1 MPMKRIILTVVLT
14 LLGAVTLP
22 AQQKQHD
29 AFLAQAQ
36 GHRVTVDYE
45 YVIAGMPDIV
55 VEGSAV
61 LQDNCFRME
70 GAGLMI
76 LCDAVNIWTLDLDSK
91 EAYIEHAGKMDYMD
105 YISELTLEDNGW
117 LSGLYNEPISGNLIP
132 FTIKNIQF
140 LPPSG
145 DMTVFSPDENTF
157 TGDWVITDLR

>member
-1 MPMKRIILTVVLT
+1 MRRIVLSVLLVLIPVVL
-14 LLGAVTLP
+14 G
-22 AQQKQHD
+22 AQQKQLEE
-29 AFLAQAQ
+29 FLAQAQ

-55 VEGSAV
+55 VEGSAI

-70 GAGLMI
+70 GAGLLI
-76 LCDAVNIWTLDLDSK
+76 LCDAVNIWTLDLDGK
-91 EAYIEHAGKMDYMD
+91 EAYIEAAGKMDYMD
-105 YISELTLEDNGW
+105 YLTDLTLEDNGW
-117 LSGLYNEPISGNLIP
+117 LSGLYNEPLSGNLIP

-145 DMTVFSPDENTF
+145 DMSVFGPDEDTF

>member
-1 MPMKRIILTVVLT
+1 MKRILVTVIFC
-14 LLGAVTLP
+14 LLGSALL
-22 AQQKQHD
+22 AQQKQLD

-45 YVIAGMPDIV
+45 YVIAGMPDIL

-76 LCDAVNIWTLDLDSK
+76 LCDAVNIWTLDLDGK
-91 EAYIEHAGKMDYMD
+91 EAYIEKAGKMDYMD
-105 YISELTLEDNGW
+105 YLSELTLEDNGW
-117 LSGLYNEPISGNLIP
+117 LSGLYSEPLSGNLIP

-145 DMTVFSPDENTF
+145 DMSAFSPDENTF

>member
-1 MPMKRIILTVVLT
+1 MKRIVLSIYLA
-14 LLGAVTLP
+14 LLCVALP
-22 AQQKQHD
+22 ARQKQLD
-29 AFLAQAQ
+29 AFLAQAK

-45 YVIAGMPDIV
+45 YVIAGMPDIT

-70 GAGLMI
+70 GAGLLI
-76 LCDAVNIWTLDLDSK
+76 LCDAVNIWTLDLEGK
-91 EAYIEHAGKMDYMD
+91 EAYIEAAGKMDYMD
-105 YISELTLEDNGW
+105 YLSELTLEDNGW

-145 DMTVFSPDENTF
+145 DMSAFSPAEDTF

>member
-1 MPMKRIILTVVLT
+1 MKRIVLSIYLA
-14 LLGAVTLP
+14 LLCVALP
-22 AQQKQHD
+22 AQQKQLD
-29 AFLAQAQ
+29 AFLAQAK

-45 YVIAGMPDIV
+45 YVIAGMPDIT
-55 VEGSAV
+55 VEGSAI

-70 GAGLMI
+70 GAGLLI
-76 LCDAVNIWTLDLDSK
+76 LCDAVNIWTLDLEGK
-91 EAYIEHAGKMDYMD
+91 EAYIEAAGKMDYMD
-105 YISELTLEDNGW
+105 YLSELTLEDNGW

-145 DMTVFSPDENTF
+145 DMSAFSPAEDTF

>member
-1 MPMKRIILTVVLT
+1 MKRFFLIVLGLFAAFT
-14 LLGAVTLP
+14 LS
-22 AQQKQHD
+22 AQQKELE

-45 YVIAGMPDIV
+45 YVIAGAPDIT

-70 GAGLMI
+70 GAGLLI
-76 LCDAVNIWTLDLDSK
+76 LCDAVNIWTLDLDGK
-91 EAYIEHAGKMDYMD
+91 EAYIETAGKMDYMD
-105 YISELTLEDNGW
+105 YLSELTLEDNGW
-117 LSGLYNEPISGNLIP
+117 LSGLYNEPLSGNLIP

-145 DMTVFSPDENTF
+145 DMTVFSPSEDTF

>member
-1 MPMKRIILTVVLT
+1 MKRIVLSIVMALVPVVL
-14 LLGAVTLP
+14 G
-22 AQQKQHD
+22 AQQKQID

-45 YVIAGMPDIV
+45 YVIAGMPDIT

-70 GAGLMI
+70 GAGLLI
-76 LCDAVNIWTLDLDSK
+76 LCDAVNIWTLDLDGK
-91 EAYIEHAGKMDYMD
+91 EAYIEAAGKMDYMD
-105 YISELTLEDNGW
+105 FLTELTLEDNGW

-145 DMTVFSPDENTF
+145 DMSAFTPAEDTFS
-157 TGDWVITDLR
+157 GDWVITDLR

>member
-1 MPMKRIILTVVLT
+1 MKRFFLIVLGLFAAFT
-14 LLGAVTLP
+14 LS
-22 AQQKQHD
+22 AQQKELE

-45 YVIAGMPDIV
+45 YVIAGVPDIT

-70 GAGLMI
+70 GAGLLI
-76 LCDAVNIWTLDLDSK
+76 LCDAVNIWTLDLDGK
-91 EAYIEHAGKMDYMD
+91 EAYIEAAGKMDYMD
-105 YISELTLEDNGW
+105 YLSELTLEDNGW
-117 LSGLYNEPISGNLIP
+117 LSGLYNEPLSGNLIP

-145 DMTVFSPDENTF
+145 DMSVFGPDEDTF

>member
-1 MPMKRIILTVVLT
+1 MKRIVLSF
-14 LLGAVTLP
+14 LMVLVSVALP
-22 AQQKQHD
+22 AQQKQLD

-45 YVIAGMPDIV
+45 YVIAGLPDIT

-61 LQDNCFRME
+61 LQDNCFMME

-76 LCDAVNIWTLDLDSK
+76 FCDAVNIWTLDLDGK

-117 LSGLYNEPISGNLIP
+117 LSGLYNEPLSGNLIP

-145 DMTVFSPDENTF
+145 DMSVFSPDETIF

>member
-1 MPMKRIILTVVLT
+1 MKRILVTVIFC
-14 LLGAVTLP
+14 LLGSALL
-22 AQQKQHD
+22 AQQKQLD

-45 YVIAGMPDIV
+45 YVIAGMPDIL

-76 LCDAVNIWTLDLDSK
+76 LCDAVNIWTLDLDGK
-91 EAYIEHAGKMDYMD
+91 EAYIEKAGKMDYMD
-105 YISELTLEDNGW
+105 DLSERTLEDNGW
-117 LSGLYNEPISGNLIP
+117 LSGLYSEPLSGNLIP

-145 DMTVFSPDENTF
+145 DMSVFSPDENTF

>member
-1 MPMKRIILTVVLT
+1 MKRILVTIVFC

-22 AQQKQHD
+22 AQQKQLE

-45 YVIAGMPDIV
+45 YVIAGMPDIT

-145 DMTVFSPDENTF
+145 DMTAFIPDENTF

>member
-1 MPMKRIILTVVLT
+1 MKRILVTVIFC
-14 LLGAVTLP
+14 LLGSALL
-22 AQQKQHD
+22 AQQKQLD

-45 YVIAGMPDIV
+45 YVIAGMPDIL

-76 LCDAVNIWTLDLDSK
+76 LCDAVNIWTLDLDGK
-91 EAYIEHAGKMDYMD
+91 EAYIEKAGKMDYMD
-105 YISELTLEDNGW
+105 YLSELTLEDNGW
-117 LSGLYNEPISGNLIP
+117 LSGLYSEPLSGNLIP

-145 DMTVFSPDENTF
+145 DMSVFSPDENTF

>member
-1 MPMKRIILTVVLT
+1 MKRILVTVVFC
-14 LLGAVTLP
+14 LLGSALL
-22 AQQKQHD
+22 AQQKQLD

-45 YVIAGMPDIV
+45 YVIAGMPDIL

-91 EAYIEHAGKMDYMD
+91 EAYIEKAGKMDYMD
-105 YISELTLEDNGW
+105 YLSELTLEDNGW
-117 LSGLYNEPISGNLIP
+117 LSGLYSEPLSGNLIP

-145 DMTVFSPDENTF
+145 DMSAFSPDENAF

>member
-1 MPMKRIILTVVLT
+1 MKRILLTVVFC
-14 LLGAVTLP
+14 LLGSVLL
-22 AQQKQHD
+22 AQQKQLD

-91 EAYIEHAGKMDYMD
+91 EAYIEPAGKMDYMD
-105 YISELTLEDNGW
+105 YITELTLEDNGW
-117 LSGLYNEPISGNLIP
+117 LSGLYNEPLTGNLIP

-145 DMTVFSPDENTF
+145 DMSAFCPAEDTF